1 MENIDLTNSFIQINF
16 PGGTMIT
23 QDNIPYTST
32 TDVFE
37 LTDAEFSGSYFLAF
51 ANDIVPKIM
60 GIIFTVLAIFC
71 LIIVLSIPERKT
83 YH

>member
-32 TDVFE
+32 TDVFQ
-37 LTDAEFSGSYFLAF
+37 LTDAEFSGSYFRAF
-51 ANDIVPKIM
+51 VDDIVPKIM
-60 GIIFTVLAIFC
+60 GITFTVLAIFL
-71 LIIVLSIPERKT
+71 LIIVLSIPEKKT